1 MVLFTNIFVRDEE
14 TRNIIS
20 QYYKVAK
27 QEKRN
32 IRKYETA
39 LSHLKT
45 SIENEKKLTEDIDE
59 KKLQTVSDLHDN
71 IIEKYEQIKQSIVK
85 RNTTIGRL
93 ELMIDSVPSASEL
106 IQVYILLLYYFNC
119 FIYE

>member
-1 MVLFTNIFVRDEE
+1 MFQMTKIGIIYWIIYRDED

-32 IRKYETA
+32 IRKYDSA
-39 LSHLKT
+39 LSHLTT

-59 KKLQTVSDLHDN
+59 KKLQTVSNLHN
-71 IIEKYEQIKQSIVK
+71 SIIEKYEQIKQSIVK
-85 RNTTIGRL
+85 RNTTIERL

-106 IQVYILLLYYFNC
+106 IQV
-119 FIYE
+119 FISL